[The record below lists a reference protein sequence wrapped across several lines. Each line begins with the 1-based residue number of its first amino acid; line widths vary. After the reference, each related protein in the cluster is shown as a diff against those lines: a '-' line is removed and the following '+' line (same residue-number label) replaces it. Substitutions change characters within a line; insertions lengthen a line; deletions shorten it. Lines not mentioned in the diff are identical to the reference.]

1 MSLHEYLDS
10 YVLYVSDSWEELIQ
24 ITTVIYNNLEG
35 EFADE
40 IIYLIIW
47 LMWQVG
53 VGWQM
58 PMIRKEGSTIG

>member
-1 MSLHEYLDS
+1 MSLHEYLDN
-10 YVLYVSDSWEELIQ
+10 YVLYVSDSWKELIQ

-40 IIYLIIW
+40 IIYLIW

-53 VGWQM
+53 VGWKM
-58 PMIRKEGSTIG
+58 PMIRKEGCTIG